1 MGPLPLEGVR
11 VVDLTWVIAGP
22 RAGRLLAF
30 MGAEVIKI
38 GSARR
43 PEFKAQVYNQSKLSC
58 ALNISTSEGLELV
71 KRIVEVSDLVV
82 DNFSSGAMERIGL
95 GYEVLRA
102 RKPDIVMVSSSGL
115 GHSGPNKDFVGYGS
129 LLQHYTGWN
138 SMSGY
143 PGRIIRGGLWADP
156 WVAIELAMV
165 ATAALDHRIR
175 AGEGQYV
182 DFSMAEA
189 LMESMSGP
197 LLDYQMNRREKG
209 PIGNRDERY
218 APHGAY
224 HCRGED
230 RWVAIAVTN
239 DAEWNGLCDVIQR
252 PDLVLDDRFANME
265 GRIKLQDELDA
276 AITEWT
282 LRHTDYQAARLLQA
296 AGVPAGP
303 SLDSKRVL
311 HAPLVREATMV
322 KVESGGEQN
331 STEFAWMPW
340 QSDDQQEPRFEL
352 EPTLGQHNDY
362 VYRELL
368 GLSEAEIEL
377 LVEKKVIY

>member
-11 VVDLTWVIAGP
+11 VIDLTWVIAGP
-22 RAGRLLAF
+22 RAARLLAF

-38 GSARR
+38 GTARR

-58 ALNISTSEGLELV
+58 TLNISVPAGLELA
-71 KRIVEVSDLVV
+71 KRLVEVSDLVV
-82 DNFSSGAMERIGL
+82 DNFSSGAMDRIGL
-95 GYEVLRA
+95 GYEVLRD

-115 GHSGPNKDFVGYGS
+115 GHSGPNRDFVGYGS

-143 PGRIIRGGLWADP
+143 PGRTIRGGLWADP

-165 ATAALDHRIR
+165 ATAALDHRLR
-175 AGEGQYV
+175 TGQGQYV

-189 LMESMSGP
+189 LMESMAPP
-197 LLDYQMNRREKG
+197 LLDYQMNGSAKG
-209 PIGNRDERY
+209 PIGNRDERH

-224 HCRGED
+224 HCKGED

-239 DAEWNGLCDVIQR
+239 GREWQDLCRVIDR
-252 PDLVLDDRFANME
+252 PDLASDERFAHAT
-265 GRIKLQDELDA
+265 GRVELQEELDA
-276 AITEWT
+276 AISEWT
-282 LRHTDYQAARLLQA
+282 LRHTDYQAAGLLQA

-303 SLDSKRVL
+303 SLDSTRVP
-311 HAPLVREATMV
+311 HDPQVRDAAKV
-322 KVESGGEQN
+322 KVEGGDGRA
-331 STEFAWMPW
+331 TEFAWVPW
-340 QSDDQQEPRFEL
+340 HFDDGQEPRFTP

-368 GLSEAEIEL
+368 GLSRAEVDS
-377 LVEKKVIY
+377 LVEAQVIY